1 MNRTDQPTRWSPAQL
16 PNLWFQKRKPIL
28 QFSLWD
34 LCCVM
39 ALTGLAVG
47 LTLRVSWEF
56 AFLICS
62 IITAGLVFTLQGRL
76 IRIMLVAVVVC
87 GFVALVGD
95 WFIRAGQATEQGSPP
110 DPVALPPTIAEAAVA
125 GVFIVGFVIIV
136 VTILAAP
143 FVIVRWII
151 KPFD

>member
-1 MNRTDQPTRWSPAQL
+1 MKKIVDQSTRWSPAQL
-16 PNLWFQKRKPIL
+16 PELWFQKRKPLL

-39 ALTGLAVG
+39 ALTGLAIG

-62 IITAGLVFTLQGRL
+62 IIAAVLVFTLQCRL

-87 GFVALVGD
+87 GFVVLAGD
-95 WFIRAGQATEQGSPP
+95 WCIRAGQGTEQGPPSDPVVLIGTRPAPPVKP
-110 DPVALPPTIAEAAVA
+110 DPDDYVEGVPPTFA
-125 GVFIVGFVIIV
+125 
-136 VTILAAP
+136 
-143 FVIVRWII
+143 
-151 KPFD
+151 